1 MEGVVNTEFS
11 AALAV
16 EADLSDKPTGATGSA
31 MMAGIKPQRATK
43 AINARIICLMAF
55 ALAFRCP

>member
-11 AALAV
+11 AELAV
-16 EADLSDKPTGATGSA
+16 DASLFDKPTGAAGSA
-31 MMAGIKPQRATK
+31 MIAGINPQRATK

-55 ALAFRCP
+55 ALAFRYP